1 MINSASLLKGAIL
14 HFQAGYAG
22 DVSAQEAFDRLSQQP
37 NAILVDVRT
46 QAEWTFVG
54 LPDLRSLGMEPVL
67 SEWQSFPPSGPNP
80 EFVKSV
86 SDALV
91 KKGLDLDAPIY
102 FLCRSG
108 ARSAAAAT
116 VLTQAGYTQ
125 CYNISD
131 GFEGP
136 LDETGHRGTRSG
148 WKAAGLP
155 WIQS

>member
-1 MINSASLLKGAIL
+1 MRSEG
-14 HFQAGYAG
+14 GYAG
-22 DVSAQEAFDRLSQQP
+22 DVTSQEAFDALSSQ
-37 NAILVDVRT
+37 ADAMLVDVRT

-54 LPDLRSLGMEPVL
+54 LPDLRPIGKEPL
-67 SEWQSFPPSGPNP
+67 LLEWQSFPPSGPNA
-80 EFVKSV
+80 EFAGAV
-86 SDALV
+86 SDLLI
-91 KKGLDLDAPIY
+91 KKGLAQDAPVY

-108 ARSAAAAT
+108 ARSQAAAM

-125 CYNISD
+125 CFNISD

-136 LDETGHRGTRSG
+136 MNAEGHRGTESG